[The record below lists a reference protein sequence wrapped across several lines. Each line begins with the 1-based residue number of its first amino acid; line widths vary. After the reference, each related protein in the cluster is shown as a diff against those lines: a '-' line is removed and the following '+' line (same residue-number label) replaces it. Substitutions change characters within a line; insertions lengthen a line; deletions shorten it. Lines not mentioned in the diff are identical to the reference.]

1 MNNNVNNNMN
11 NNISRN
17 MWNTH
22 VQEEMARVGI
32 HYNNIINYACSIF
45 NSINLDDDQNTL
57 NAQEYKLA
65 NNKLSSI
72 IENVKNDIASG
83 KLNSDGSPKRT
94 MSESIRDFVYD
105 TGEKVSEGINWVYRA
120 VKFW

>member
-1 MNNNVNNNMN
+1 MN

-22 VQEEMARVGI
+22 VQEEMNRVGI
-32 HYNNIINYACSIF
+32 RYDNISNYACSIF
-45 NSINLDDDQNTL
+45 NSINFDDDQNTL
-57 NAQEYKLA
+57 NATEYKLA
-65 NNKLSSI
+65 NIELSSI
-72 IENVKNDIASG
+72 IAKVKKDIAAG

-94 MSESIRDFVYD
+94 MSESVRDFVYD
-105 TGEKVSEGINWVYRA
+105 TGKKVSEGINWVYRA